1 MHAQRVRITPRSP
14 PFQYLTHYQALKDD
28 PAYIKALQRR
38 ATSNEKLGSWSALAA
53 AQEGMVHSLLKVSR
67 LLTGPIRL

>member
-1 MHAQRVRITPRSP
+1 MRARRVRITPRST
-14 PFQYLTHYQALKDD
+14 PFHHLARYQALKDD

-53 AQEGMVHSLLKVSR
+53 AQEGTVHSLLKVSS